1 MSETPDLEALARRY
15 LDLWEAQLA
24 ALAGDPA
31 LAEQMSRLV
40 ASLGSAGLA
49 AAAAWSATQ
58 GREQAGGSATRGRGD
73 AGAGPAGAAPL
84 RPASDDRHDG
94 LGELASRLAALEQRI
109 AALEQ
114 PARKPARKR
123 TGKPARKSRRR

>member
-15 LDLWEAQLA
+15 LDLWEAQLS

-40 ASLGSAGLA
+40 AALGSAGLA

-58 GREQAGGSATRGRGD
+58 GREHPVGSATTSS
-73 AGAGPAGAAPL
+73 GPAGGHAPGTAPL
-84 RPASDDRHDG
+84 RAASDDRDRG
-94 LGELASRLAALEQRI
+94 LGELARRLAALEERI

-114 PARKPARKR
+114 PARRAPRARTR
-123 TGKPARKSRRR
+123 KPARKSR